1 VYSCGG
7 SSVVSHGF
15 LSEFFEGNA
24 RTATKPANK
33 NTHSTTQTIFLL
45 AKSHDLIGTFLGTA
59 FELSANCG
67 LLSSSESKI

>member
-1 VYSCGG
+1 MLFIKDMKNLRIYKR
-7 SSVVSHGF
+7 
-15 LSEFFEGNA
+15 EFFLPTKEA
-24 RTATKPANK
+24 EKPANK
-33 NTHSTTQTIFLL
+33 KTHNTTQTIFLL